1 MLVWSTRWQ
10 QINIGAPSYA
20 LMPKCANHDKLA
32 TLRLEFV
39 NYPIL
44 LTTYIQI
51 NPKKLESVQM
61 LNWIVNVSTNT
72 IFIYTSKDISLLPNW
87 TTLMFKQIMHWSD
100 NHWSKWTPSHDHFPL
115 WHHCAHLNIPKL
127 HNSCVYSWVFKLAWC
142 LQLFWMC
149 ENEFGGANVGE
160 KSSINQKW
168 DAWEVR
174 GLNTCANTN
183 MKKKGF
189 CKQPLVIYC
198 FWIWLRGYSLLL
210 RRWTTKKSGMIHIYL
225 IKKGI
230 AIHTYFHLLKV

>member
-1 MLVWSTRWQ
+1 
-10 QINIGAPSYA
+10 
-20 LMPKCANHDKLA
+20 
-32 TLRLEFV
+32 
-39 NYPIL
+39 
-44 LTTYIQI
+44 
-51 NPKKLESVQM
+51 M

-225 IKKGI
+225 IKKRNCNPHI
-230 AIHTYFHLLKV
+230 FSLTQSLITHRTLLRYVAFQSSTCKDCGTTWLPLHKTQPLQNNYTRVNTVKANSQKLWLQ